1 MKAMWKYALIALIG
15 WRCGH
20 TMDDRADRKICRPY
34 FQFDAVEYYSIV
46 ISDTDLSG
54 MEMKEKKSRKEE
66 RLLDVLIE
74 EYGDSSIDSK
84 HLKGLQGL
92 GFTKHELG
100 AGQIEALRSIFCERV
115 YDEFVTTACSAV
127 WRDILLFKK
136 QGELTGTAKICFECD
151 QSSFNGTSR
160 FTGQFGGSGEFNLLR
175 RVLARSQQ
183 PR

>member
-1 MKAMWKYALIALIG
+1 MWKYFLFALIG

-20 TMDDRADRKICRPY
+20 TPDDRVDRGTCRPF
-34 FQFDAVEYYSIV
+34 FQYDAVEYYSIEF
-46 ISDTDLSG
+46 SDVDLSVL
-54 MEMKEKKSRKEE
+54 EEKEKKTRKEE

-74 EYGDSSIDSK
+74 EYSDSLIDSK

-100 AGQIEALRSIFCERV
+100 AGQIDALRSIFCERV
-115 YDEFVTTACSAV
+115 YDEFETTSCSAV

-151 QSSFNGTSR
+151 QSSFNGTPR

-175 RVLARSQQ
+175 RVLSQSM
-183 PR
+183 